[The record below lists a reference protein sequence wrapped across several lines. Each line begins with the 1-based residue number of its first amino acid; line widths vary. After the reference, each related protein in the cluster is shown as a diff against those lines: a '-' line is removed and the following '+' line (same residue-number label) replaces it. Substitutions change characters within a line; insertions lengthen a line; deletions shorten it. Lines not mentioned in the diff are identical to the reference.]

1 MQAFFILPI
10 LLYLSKL
17 PCPSFYFFQE
27 ARLAS
32 ESASTTRPEWMLAP
46 PKQLSLSSQVGNPL
60 SLKSRG
66 FSQNSRVQS
75 KAGAGVPN
83 VDGDGSLWTET
94 PAQREQRLKDEMLGN
109 RKRATDT
116 DGDEM
121 LDQEE
126 TLRRE
131 RERERE
137 RLIREEIRLKV
148 S

>member
-1 MQAFFILPI
+1 MQASSTFPFSLIFSKSPF
-10 LLYLSKL
+10 LSF
-17 PCPSFYFFQE
+17 PFSQE
-27 ARLAS
+27 ARQAS

-46 PKQLSLSSQVGNPL
+46 PKQLSLSSQVGDPL

-94 PAQREQRLKDEMLGN
+94 PAQKEQRLKDEMLGN
-109 RKRATDT
+109 RKRATDA

-126 TLRRE
+126 VLRRE